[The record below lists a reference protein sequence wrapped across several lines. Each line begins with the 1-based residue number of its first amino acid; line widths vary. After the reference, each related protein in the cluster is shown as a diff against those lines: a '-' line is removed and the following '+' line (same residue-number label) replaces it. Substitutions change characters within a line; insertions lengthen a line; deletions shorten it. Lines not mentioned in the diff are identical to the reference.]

1 MHTATVCLTG
11 AAAVATTNK
20 LFNSF
25 KIRIIRDVSENCNNY
40 KCLSLSSDDISTI
53 VIPKK

>member
-11 AAAVATTNK
+11 AAAVANTNK

-25 KIRIIRDVSENCNNY
+25 KIRILEVSEYCNNY